1 MITGASRTLTDGRF
15 NILEWQEHIAQS
27 IADILSTPIGT
38 RVMRPDYGSKL
49 PRLVDRP
56 INQAWKLEV
65 YVAVVEA
72 LGRWE
77 PRINLQ
83 QVQLNETELKDNAV
97 GVELSYTISG
107 TNSSAPHVARI
118 PVQLDNGTIRFNNPA
133 GYTLHGRRVF

>member
-15 NILEWQEHIAQS
+15 SILDWQGHIAQS

-77 PRINLQ
+77 PRIKMK
-83 QVQLNETELKDNAV
+83 QVRIPAAGN
-97 GVELSYTISG
+97 GYVELELNYELVG
-107 TNSSAPHVARI
+107 MGE
-118 PVQLDNGTIRFNNPA
+118 PVTMYAKVGA
-133 GYTLHGRRVF
+133 AA